1 MKIRTDF
8 VTNSSSSS
16 FVIAH
21 KNGPAIDEDTIKRYP
36 FLKKVASE
44 IQYMLND
51 RRDNATDEQSLLQLW
66 FNAYKYR
73 LKDMP
78 ITEDV
83 LLQELGPKERN
94 TYFKSKELVKDGYTV
109 SLRELDD
116 FDDSMMLTIMEGC
129 PMEEGE
135 NFILLDTFD

>member
-21 KNGPAIDEDTIKRYP
+21 KNGPVIDDGTIKRYP

-44 IQYMLND
+44 MQYMLNG
-51 RRDNATDEQSLLQLW
+51 RRDNAVDEHSLLQLW
-66 FNAYKYR
+66 FEVYKYR
-73 LKDMP
+73 LKNMP
-78 ITEDV
+78 MTEDV
-83 LLQELGPKERN
+83 LLQELSPKEKAV
-94 TYFKSKELVKDGYTV
+94 YFKSKELVKDGYIV

-129 PMEEGE
+129 SMEEGE
-135 NFILLDTFD
+135 NFILLDVFD